1 MLRSVPIAVAVADEL
16 PDRQTLE
23 IQIETDQAL
32 ADLDLLSDAA
42 ERSLE
47 LRQPLLD
54 LGDLGAHLRFV
65 HVDLGAAEPATQ
77 LRYRLELSDRFAE
90 LALAVRAGDFDAL

>member
-1 MLRSVPIAVAVADEL
+1 MLKSVRAVDLLADEL
-16 PDRQTLE
+16 PERHVLK
-23 IQIETDQAL
+23 IQFDTDQAL
-32 ADLDLLSDAA
+32 ADLDLLAKAA

-47 LRQPLLD
+47 LRQRLLD

-65 HVDLGAAEPATQ
+65 HVELAPAVPATHS
-77 LRYRLELSDRFAE
+77 RHRLELGDRLAE